1 MKSFEFLC
9 IRGNDLSCAPGWLG
23 SGLPTMNSNPLRW
36 VPCLSLVAWS
46 VAAAVAADPS
56 PLRVSDDGRGLVDAA
71 GLPVFVLADT
81 AWALPARTTREVA
94 AHYLEVRRAQRFNA
108 VTFVLFVTGRN
119 EIVSGLANAYG
130 HEPFARDGELPDPTR
145 PLVTPGSDPAD
156 PRAYDYWDH
165 VDYLVQLTRRLG
177 LYAIILPTWG
187 TGVAG
192 SYDGKTRDGVVFD
205 GASARSYGRWVAARY
220 RNEPHVLWMMGG
232 DRPAVQGETDYRPVF
247 RAMAAGVAEGA
258 PGQLI
263 SYHSRKGAPQS
274 GDFFHA
280 DPWLAFNSVQDWPE
294 RQIARMSADWVRTPP
309 KPTWLFEGRYEGF
322 WRGNAKP
329 GEWGEWQVRQ
339 QAYQTV
345 FAGAFGHTYGH
356 ERVFGFGNDGV
367 DWKAHL
373 DSPGARSMTHLA
385 TLLSGFQPD
394 THRDRQPD
402 QSLIEGDAGKAER
415 TVSDRITAARLANG
429 RVALVYSAAGRPLR
443 LKLDALPP
451 GVKFAGW
458 FNPRTGR
465 WHVNGVETAARTF
478 FARDLASGPGAGGR
492 EFVPPTSG
500 PGQDWVLVVSAGER
514 I

>member
-1 MKSFEFLC
+1 MNTDPRRAS
-9 IRGNDLSCAPGWLG
+9 RWLALV
-23 SGLPTMNSNPLRW
+23 GL
-36 VPCLSLVAWS
+36 AAAE
-46 VAAAVAADPS
+46 VAAAEPS
-56 PLRVSDDGRGLVDAA
+56 PLRVSEHGRGLVDAA
-71 GLPVFVLADT
+71 GRPVFVLADT
-81 AWALPARTTREVA
+81 AWALPARTTRETA
-94 AHYLEVRRAQRFNA
+94 EHYLRVRQAQRFNA

-119 EIVSGLANAYG
+119 EIVAGLANAYG

-145 PLVTPGSDPAD
+145 PRVTPGNDPGD
-156 PRAYDYWDH
+156 PHAYDYWDH

-205 GASARSYGRWVAARY
+205 PISARSYGRWVATRY

-258 PGQLI
+258 PGGLI
-263 SYHSRKGAPQS
+263 SYHSRKGAPQA

-294 RQIARMSADWVRTPP
+294 RQIARMTADWMRLPP
-309 KPTWLFEGRYEGF
+309 KPTWLFEGRYEGY

-329 GEWGEWQVRQ
+329 GEWGDWQVRQ

-345 FAGAFGHTYGH
+345 LAGAFGHTYGH
-356 ERVFGFGNDGV
+356 ERVFSFGHDGV

-385 TLLSGFQPD
+385 ALMRGFHPD
-394 THRDRQPD
+394 TLRDRQPD
-402 QSLIEGDAGKAER
+402 QSLIDGEAGKAER
-415 TVSDRITAARLANG
+415 TVSDRISAARMASG
-429 RVALVYSAAGRPLR
+429 RVALVYTASGRLIRLKMEALAAGTMS
-443 LKLDALPP
+443 
-451 GVKFAGW
+451 AGW

-465 WHVNGVETAARTF
+465 WHVNGVETSERKF
-478 FARDLASGPGAGGR
+478 FLRDLASGPGASGR
-492 EFVPPTSG
+492 EFAPPTSG
-500 PGQDWVLVVSAGER
+500 PGQDWVLVMGASEGL
-514 I
+514 